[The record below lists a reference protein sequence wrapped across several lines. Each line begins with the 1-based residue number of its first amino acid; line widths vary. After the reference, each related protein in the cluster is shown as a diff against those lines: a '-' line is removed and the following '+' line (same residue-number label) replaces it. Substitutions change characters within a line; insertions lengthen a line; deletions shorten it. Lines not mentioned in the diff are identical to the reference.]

1 MAQEWERQ
9 GLASPESNWRATAVN
24 DLCGAHG
31 EYGECEPKRS
41 PRSTDTRAPLN

>member
-31 EYGECEPKRS
+31 EYGE
-41 PRSTDTRAPLN
+41 